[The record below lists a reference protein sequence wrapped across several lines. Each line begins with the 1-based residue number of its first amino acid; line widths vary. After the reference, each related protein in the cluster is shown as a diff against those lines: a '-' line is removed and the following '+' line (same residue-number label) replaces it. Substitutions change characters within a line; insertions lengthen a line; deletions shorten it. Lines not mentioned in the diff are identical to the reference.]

1 MRHILF
7 VIFLVVVI
15 VASLLLWR
23 LQDLDLDGRRHEDFS
38 FSANGLHLAGTLW
51 LPDRPPLAAL
61 VLVHG
66 DGPQDR
72 TSQGGYAPLVNSLLD
87 AGIAVASWDKPG
99 IGASQGNWLAQSMED
114 RADVVRTALVTL
126 KGHFTHIPVGA
137 MGFSQAGWVIPKLSH
152 RDADFAVLI
161 GGAVSWQQQGD
172 YYTDTRL
179 RLAGMPAAERKR
191 EVVRL
196 SRRDDRL
203 FANPQV
209 ESADLPPDLTSDR
222 WAFIRKNRHADATK
236 DLRGF
241 NVPLLALWGAD
252 DLNVDAWHDAAI
264 YRETVLSNNAANRII
279 IVPDATHGLLK
290 SVPYNAQLIT
300 QWPWYVT
307 LRFLLEGRHAW
318 TPGVIDT
325 ISAWITARGGPA
337 TG

>member
-1 MRHILF
+1 MRIRNILF
-7 VIFLVVVI
+7 VIFLVIVI

-23 LQDLDLDGRRHEDFS
+23 LNDLDLDGRRHEDFS
-38 FSANGLHLAGTLW
+38 FTANGLHLAGTLW
-51 LPDRPPLAAL
+51 LPDRPALAAL

-114 RADVVRTALVTL
+114 RADVVRKALVIL
-126 KGHFTHIPVGA
+126 KGHFTHISVGA

-152 RDADFAVLI
+152 READFAVLI

-179 RLAGMPAAERKR
+179 RLAGVPTEERKR
-191 EVVRL
+191 EVARL
-196 SRRDDRL
+196 SRSDDGL
-203 FANPQV
+203 FGKQQV
-209 ESADLPPDLTSDR
+209 NRVDLPPDLTPER
-222 WAFIRKNRHADATK
+222 WAFIRKKRHADATK

-241 NVPLLALWGAD
+241 DVPLLALWGAN
-252 DLNVDAWHDAAI
+252 DLNVDAAHDAAI

-279 IVPDATHGLLK
+279 VVPNATHGLLK
-290 SVPYNAQLIT
+290 SAPYNAQLT
-300 QWPWYVT
+300 RQWPWYVT

-318 TPGVIDT
+318 APRVLDT
-325 ISAWITARGGPA
+325 ICNWIAARG
-337 TG
+337 TGW